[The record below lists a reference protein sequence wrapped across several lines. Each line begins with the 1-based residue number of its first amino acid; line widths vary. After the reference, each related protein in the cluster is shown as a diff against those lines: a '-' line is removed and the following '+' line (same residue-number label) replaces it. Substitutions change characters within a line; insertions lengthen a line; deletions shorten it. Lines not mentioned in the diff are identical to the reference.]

1 MTSGESNLAKE
12 SRIINRMFIL
22 SNLEDIIRESVYYR
36 THSGNFT
43 EEKIATLSINESE
56 NKAKIL

>member
-1 MTSGESNLAKE
+1 MISGENNLAKQ

-36 THSGNFT
+36 THSDNFS
-43 EEKIATLSINESE
+43 EEKIATLSINYLE
-56 NKAKIL
+56 NRAKIL

>member
-1 MTSGESNLAKE
+1 MTSGESNLSKE

-43 EEKIATLSINESE
+43 EEKVATLSINYAE
-56 NKAKIL
+56 NKVKIL

>member
-1 MTSGESNLAKE
+1 MTNGESNLTKE

-43 EEKIATLSINESE
+43 EEKIATLSITEPE
-56 NKAKIL
+56 NKAKRL